1 MISGYNNPGARTP
14 VYNLSNIIY
23 GRINLRGFVATDF
36 MHLRP
41 QFEADMRAWLKAG
54 KIKWRETV
62 LDGIGEA
69 PHAMVG
75 LMQGENIGKMLVR
88 LAPEA

>member
-1 MISGYNNPGARTP
+1 
-14 VYNLSNIIY
+14 
-23 GRINLRGFVATDF
+23 